1 MDRRITETTP
11 DAASRL
17 ETAPANWWRDKVN
30 LALVAIAAIAAVGI
44 VVACVGAFALG
55 SSTTV
60 LVGGGIVSISALAWM
75 ACGVYI
81 IVFPLIR
88 KANG

>member
-1 MDRRITETTP
+1 MDRRITDTTP
-11 DAASRL
+11 DAASSP
-17 ETAPANWWRDKVN
+17 ETAPSNWWRDKVN

-75 ACGVYI
+75 AFGVYI
-81 IVFPLIR
+81 IVFALIR

>member
-1 MDRRITETTP
+1 MDRSITDTTPDEASSPETTP
-11 DAASRL
+11 
-17 ETAPANWWRDKVN
+17 PNWWRDKVN

-75 ACGVYI
+75 AFGVYI
-81 IVFPLIR
+81 IVFALIR